1 MIVIKKYYIRRV
13 VIILEMGCGS
23 SSHVSSNGKASNNKR
38 MSSFRRISD
47 TIESFEQLQDAL
59 RRCGLESSQLC
70 IGIDCTASN
79 EYTGSKSFG
88 GKSLHYLDPAGEV
101 QNPYEVAISIIG
113 KTLAT
118 FDEDNLIPVYGFGDV
133 RTKANS
139 VFSFSAG
146 PCVGLDGALTAYRSA
161 MPHVRLSGPTSFA
174 PLIDQVCEDVRRNK
188 EYTILL
194 ILTDG
199 CVSSPT
205 ETEKAIIRAS
215 KLPISI
221 VCIGLG
227 DGPFDEMERFDDELP
242 SRKFDN
248 FQFVEANKIFNLV
261 DSRQREVIFAIHAL
275 QEVPEQY
282 RTIQKLGLLN

>member
-1 MIVIKKYYIRRV
+1 
-13 VIILEMGCGS
+13 MGCGS
-23 SSHVSSNGKASNNKR
+23 STDASATNGNAGNKR

-47 TIESFEQLQDAL
+47 TIESIDQLQDAL

-70 IGIDCTASN
+70 IGIDCTSSN

-88 GKSLHYLDPAGEV
+88 GKSLHYLDPNG
-101 QNPYEVAISIIG
+101 QTNNPYEDAIIVIG
-113 KTLAT
+113 KTLSK
-118 FDEDNLIPVYGFGDV
+118 FDDDNMIPVYGFGDV
-133 RTKANS
+133 RTKATS

-146 PCVGLDGALTAYRSA
+146 PCHGLDGVLAAYRSA

-174 PLIDQVCEDVRRNK
+174 PLIDQVIEDVKRSK

-199 CVSSPT
+199 CVTSPT

-215 KLPISI
+215 RLPISI
-221 VCIGLG
+221 ICIGLG
-227 DGPFDEMERFDDELP
+227 DGPFDEMNRFDDELP

-261 DSRQREVIFAIHAL
+261 DHRQREVVFAIHAL
-275 QEVPEQY
+275 QEIPEQY
-282 RTIQKLGLLN
+282 RTIRKLGLLD